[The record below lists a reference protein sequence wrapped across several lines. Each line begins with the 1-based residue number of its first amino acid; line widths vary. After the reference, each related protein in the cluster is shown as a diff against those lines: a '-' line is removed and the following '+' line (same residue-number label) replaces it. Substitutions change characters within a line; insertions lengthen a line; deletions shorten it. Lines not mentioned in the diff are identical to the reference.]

1 MIRIFS
7 GLLTLLLIGGS
18 GLGWAQSRQTSTQR
32 LALVIGNDNYTR
44 LTRLENARADARA
57 MAEALKQAGFDVT
70 LQLDVNQRG
79 LLAAVRNFKAK
90 LVGGGEAVFYYA
102 GHGVQLGATNY
113 LLPVDMNAENS
124 EQVRDDGLPL
134 QRVLDDM
141 TEQKVR
147 FSLAIVDACRDN
159 PFPPGPTRS
168 LGASRGLAPTT
179 PATGQMVLYSA
190 GSGQTA
196 LDRLGSDDRD
206 PNGLFTRILL
216 QEMKRPGVSVDRVL
230 RNVRDQV
237 VSIAKKFNHQQVPA
251 LYDQAIGDF
260 YFSPPVAG
268 VQTANIPA
276 QPPIA
281 IPSDPSAN
289 DRAFWDSVKDSRN
302 PDEFKA
308 YLEQYPKGLFAA
320 LAQTRL
326 KALQSTQ
333 VASVVPNVAA
343 TQPQAVPGA
352 LASMTR
358 GRVFRDCADC
368 PEMVVIPAGS
378 FTMGSSSSESGRYDD
393 EGPQH
398 PVRIT
403 SPFAAG
409 KFEVTFDEWDACVR
423 DRGCTLNP
431 SDQGWGRGKRPVINV
446 SWEEAKSYTQWL
458 SRRTG
463 KSYRLLTEAEWE
475 YVARA
480 GTTTAFSFGNSISS
494 QQANYATTNSYAG
507 SSVATTPRN
516 TVTVG
521 SYAPNAFGLYDVH
534 GNVFEWTEDCF
545 NANYNGAPSD
555 GTAWMSGDCGRRV
568 LRGGAWSGDPQNLRS
583 AGRNSGN
590 PALRGSD
597 FGFRLARTD

>member
-1 MIRIFS
+1 
-7 GLLTLLLIGGS
+7 
-18 GLGWAQSRQTSTQR
+18 
-32 LALVIGNDNYTR
+32 
-44 LTRLENARADARA
+44 
-57 MAEALKQAGFDVT
+57 
-70 LQLDVNQRG
+70 
-79 LLAAVRNFKAK
+79 
-90 LVGGGEAVFYYA
+90 
-102 GHGVQLGATNY
+102 
-113 LLPVDMNAENS
+113 
-124 EQVRDDGLPL
+124 
-134 QRVLDDM
+134 VLDDM

-216 QEMKRPGVSVDRVL
+216 REMKRPGVSVDRVL

-268 VQTANIPA
+268 VQTANIAA

-302 PDEFKA
+302 PDEFEA

-333 VASVVPNVAA
+333 VASVVPNIAA
-343 TQPQAVPGA
+343 TRPQAPQGS

-358 GRVFRDCADC
+358 GTVFRDCADC

-403 SPFAAG
+403 SPF
-409 KFEVTFDEWDACVR
+409 
-423 DRGCTLNP
+423 
-431 SDQGWGRGKRPVINV
+431 GRLI
-446 SWEEAKSYTQWL
+446 
-458 SRRTG
+458 
-463 KSYRLLTEAEWE
+463 
-475 YVARA
+475 
-480 GTTTAFSFGNSISS
+480 
-494 QQANYATTNSYAG
+494 
-507 SSVATTPRN
+507 
-516 TVTVG
+516 
-521 SYAPNAFGLYDVH
+521 
-534 GNVFEWTEDCF
+534 
-545 NANYNGAPSD
+545 
-555 GTAWMSGDCGRRV
+555 
-568 LRGGAWSGDPQNLRS
+568 
-583 AGRNSGN
+583 
-590 PALRGSD
+590 
-597 FGFRLARTD
+597 

>member
-1 MIRIFS
+1 MVRTMVWVLLV
-7 GLLTLLLIGGS
+7 GLISNCLPS
-18 GLGWAQSRQTSTQR
+18 FAQQRPANTQR

-237 VSIAKKFNHQQVPA
+237 VSIAKKLNHQQVPA

-281 IPSDPSAN
+281 IPTDPSAN

-358 GRVFRDCADC
+358 GTVFRDCADC

-423 DRGCTLNP
+423 DRGCTQNP

-534 GNVFEWTEDCF
+534 GNVWEWTEDCF

-568 LRGGAWSGDPQNLRS
+568 LRGGAWVSLPQLLRS
-583 AGRNSGN
+583 AYRNGDD
-590 PALRGSD
+590 PAGRGSG

>member
-1 MIRIFS
+1 MVRTMVWVLLV
-7 GLLTLLLIGGS
+7 GLISNCLPS
-18 GLGWAQSRQTSTQR
+18 FAQQRPANTQR

-358 GRVFRDCADC
+358 GTVFRDCADC

-423 DRGCTLNP
+423 DRGCTQNP

-480 GTTTAFSFGNSISS
+480 GTTTAFSFGNSISP

-568 LRGGAWSGDPQNLRS
+568 LRGGAWVSLPQLLRS
-583 AGRNSGN
+583 AYRNGDD
-590 PALRGSD
+590 PAGRGSG

>member
-1 MIRIFS
+1 MVRTMVWVLLV
-7 GLLTLLLIGGS
+7 GLISNCLPS
-18 GLGWAQSRQTSTQR
+18 FAQQRPANTQR

-358 GRVFRDCADC
+358 GTVFRDCADC

-423 DRGCTLNP
+423 DRGCTQNP

-446 SWEEAKSYTQWL
+446 SWEDAKSYIQWL

-480 GTTTAFSFGNSISS
+480 GTTTAFSFGNSISP

-568 LRGGAWSGDPQNLRS
+568 LRGGAWVSLPQLLRS
-583 AGRNSGN
+583 AYRNGDD
-590 PALRGSD
+590 PAGRGSG

>member
-1 MIRIFS
+1 MIRIAS
-7 GLLTLLLIGGS
+7 CLLAAVLLIVS
-18 GLGWAQSRQTSTQR
+18 SAGWSQSRPTAAQR

-289 DRAFWDSVKDSRN
+289 DRAFWDSVKDSRD
-302 PDEFKA
+302 PDEFRA
-308 YLEQYPKGLFAA
+308 YLGQYPRGLFAA

-358 GRVFRDCADC
+358 GTVFRDCADC

-398 PVRIT
+398 PVRIA

-446 SWEEAKSYTQWL
+446 SWEDAKSYTQWL

-480 GTTTAFSFGNSISS
+480 GTTTTFSFGNSISP

-534 GNVFEWTEDCF
+534 GNVWEWTEDCF

-568 LRGGAWSGDPQNLRS
+568 LRGGAWIVNPQILRS
-583 AGRNSGN
+583 AYRNNVNPSGRFN
-590 PALRGSD
+590 
-597 FGFRLARTD
+597 FIGFRLARTD